1 MKCFVNTGAM
11 LSWLA
16 VAILLGGAWMQP
28 ARAGGDDPYP
38 EFVAGY
44 DVMLNGIKVG
54 SAKFSLSHL
63 RGNEYLYRSE
73 AARTGVAGLFGA
85 KPAQESSRWR
95 LTENGIEVL
104 EYRARHPGGDDDDNS
119 HLLFDHEKLRVANR
133 GAGEQWDIAMPEG
146 TLDSMVM
153 QLAMLFDLRDGKQ
166 VFEYPVA
173 VRGRIKHYRFERAGE
188 DTTELPLGSYRTL
201 KLERKDDDRDKS
213 WIWSA
218 PELNYFPVRF
228 IKQKSSG
235 LKTEILLRELRF
247 LPPAQ

>member
-1 MKCFVNTGAM
+1 MRRIINIRVM
-11 LSWLA
+11 LAWLA
-16 VAILLGGAWMQP
+16 LTALLAAAWTQP

-54 SAKFSLSHL
+54 YAKFNLTHL
-63 RGNEYLYRSE
+63 RGNEYLYQSE
-73 AARTGVAGLFGA
+73 AGRTGVAGLFGA
-85 KPAQESSRWR
+85 KPARESSRWR
-95 LTENGIEVL
+95 FTDNGIQVL
-104 EYRARHPGGDDDDNS
+104 EYQAQHPGGDDDDNAR
-119 HLLFDHEKLRVANR
+119 LIFDHDQLRVANR
-133 GAGEQWDIAMPEG
+133 GAGEHWDIAMPEG
-146 TLDSMVM
+146 TLDSMVI

-218 PELNYFPVRF
+218 PELDYFPVRF
-228 IKQKSSG
+228 IKQKSNG
-235 LKTEILLRELRF
+235 LKTEILLRELQF